1 MNLFKI
7 MDNQS
12 LQERYKTTI
21 AKQLQEKLGIKN
33 PMALPRLS
41 KIVVNMGVKDAV
53 ADKKNI
59 EKMSVALTQITGQKP
74 RVARAKKA
82 IASFKLREGDAIGVV
97 VTLRGKRMYNFFDK
111 IVRIVLPRIKDFRG
125 VKRTSFDGQ
134 GNYTLGL
141 YEYSV
146 FPEIDPASV
155 ERLQGMEIVIVTTA
169 RTNEEGFALLEALGM
184 PFAKEGAA
192 RRG

>member
-1 MNLFKI
+1 
-7 MDNQS
+7 MDD
-12 LQERYKTTI
+12 LQKRYKEEI
-21 AKQLQEKLGIKN
+21 VPKLQKDLKIEN
-33 PMALPRLS
+33 PMALPWLS
-41 KIVVNMGVKDAV
+41 KIVVNIGVKDAV

-59 EKMSVALTQITGQKP
+59 EKMVVALSQITGQKP
-74 RVARAKKA
+74 KITKAKKA

-97 VTLRGKRMYNFFDK
+97 VTLRGKRMNSFFDK
-111 IVRIVLPRIKDFRG
+111 LVRIVLPRIKDFRG

-134 GNYTLGL
+134 GNYTLGF

-155 ERLQGMEIVIVTTA
+155 ERLQGMEIVIVTSA
-169 RTNEEGFALLEALGM
+169 RTNEQGFALLEALGM

-192 RRG
+192 PRG